1 MIAHLCIAIMI
12 LLLLAAAMSDI
23 AARVVPNRLS
33 AALGVFG
40 LCTQAQQRSIPLAL
54 LAAGIVF
61 FIACACW
68 RHGLMGGGDVKL
80 LGAVSLLVRP
90 ASVPFLMLAIAL
102 AGGAL
107 GLCYWAMSHLFRWPT
122 PAHSRARL
130 ARILR
135 VEQYRIR
142 RGFSLPYAAAI
153 AAGTAYVITS

>member
-1 MIAHLCIAIMI
+1 MI

-23 AARVVPNRLS
+23 TARVVPNRLS

-61 FIACACW
+61 FIAFGCW
-68 RHGLMGGGDVKL
+68 RRGLMGGGDVKL

-102 AGGAL
+102 AGGVL
-107 GLCYWAMSHLFRWPT
+107 GVCYWAMSHLFRWP
-122 PAHSRARL
+122 PPSRSRTL
-130 ARILR
+130 LVRILR
-135 VEQYRIR
+135 VEHYRIR

-153 AAGTAYVITS
+153 AAGTAYVITA